1 VRVRFADCVFD
12 AGTHEVYRDGERI
25 AISPKAFELLAL
37 LIRNRPKALSKEEI
51 HEQLWPKT
59 FVSDASLSNLIA
71 ELRAVLGDDAQ
82 NPRIVRTV
90 QRFGYAFIAEAHGA
104 SAASPGRSV
113 FRLVWE
119 RREIELAQGES
130 VFGRDSDAVVWIDDA
145 SVSRRHARIVVEGD
159 GATLEDLGSKNGT
172 LVNGEA
178 VSDRRRL
185 ADGDVLDIGRASM
198 IFRVL
203 QQTGSTQT
211 ASSLRE
217 RPKTSRRP
225 R

>member
-1 VRVRFADCVFD
+1 MRVRFADCVFD
-12 AGTHEVYRDGERI
+12 AGTHEVHRDGERI

-37 LIRNRPKALSKEEI
+37 LIRNRPNALSKEEI

-71 ELRAVLGDDAQ
+71 ELRAGLGDDAQ

-90 QRFGYAFIAEAHGA
+90 QRFGYAFIAEVQGA

-119 RREIELAQGES
+119 RREIELSPGES
-130 VFGRDSDAVVWIDDA
+130 VFGRDSDAAVWIDDA
-145 SVSRRHARIVVEGD
+145 SVSRRHARIVVERD

-172 LVNGEA
+172 LVNGEP

-185 ADGDVLDIGRASM
+185 ADGDVLGIGRASM
-198 IFRVL
+198 VFRVL

-217 RPKTSRRP
+217 PTGTSRRP